1 MDQLIRGAANFNR
14 NADPRLQNE
23 LTRLAT
29 EDQTPSTLLI
39 TCVDSRILPSI
50 ITNAPPGEMLT
61 LRNVGNFVPSPED
74 SWVGGDTSVSATVL
88 FGLEVLGIK
97 HIIVMGHSECGG
109 MTELYSRRNDFPTD
123 ALGTWL
129 RNGRRSLQRLVS
141 RELADEGLGDINRLS
156 QLNVLNS
163 LECLASYSEVRA
175 RLDLMQLTLHGWW
188 FDIGSAKIF
197 AYEPR
202 ASKFVRVEQA
212 YESANSVVQAA
223 QRPPSPASVRSS
235 P

>member
-1 MDQLIRGAANFNR
+1 MDKLIHGAAHFNR
-14 NADPRLQNE
+14 NADTRLQTE
-23 LTRLAT
+23 LNRLSV
-29 EDQTPSTLLI
+29 EGQKPSTLLI

-97 HIIVMGHSECGG
+97 HIVVMGHSECGG
-109 MTELYSRRNDFPTD
+109 MTELYSRRNDFRSD

-129 RNGRRSLQRLVS
+129 RNGRRALQRLVS
-141 RELADEGLGDINRLS
+141 RELVDEDLSDINRLS

-163 LECLASYSEVRA
+163 LESLAIYPEVRA
-175 RLDLMQLTLHGWW
+175 RLD
-188 FDIGSAKIF
+188 
-197 AYEPR
+197 
-202 ASKFVRVEQA
+202 
-212 YESANSVVQAA
+212 
-223 QRPPSPASVRSS
+223 
-235 P
+235 